1 MRHTRRLLAL
11 LLSSTLLCTT
21 VAEPVFASSATKNA
35 QMEEQ
40 TEEVTTEGSEVQPKE
55 EKAEN
60 SEEQS
65 EEEQAEENHPEEE
78 QQPEEQQP
86 EKEPR
91 EEVPEEEQT
100 EEEQQPDEVTSEEE
114 QVQEAPDNS
123 AENDEISADD
133 AVQEEAAQEETEES
147 EWVTETYINPLYADV
162 IDESDLNG
170 FDEDGIALYS
180 ADGECKDIH
189 EAAEYMRSNM
199 VNRVGEVTIHFTEPY
214 RVDSTFLNDIPK
226 EATEHTGVATEGD
239 YLLWQYA
246 GWRGTYRQYI
256 QNGAF
261 YVTDVMYSMT
271 YYTTLEQEE
280 EVTEKID
287 SLFQKWDIE
296 NLTDYQKIQE
306 IYDYICAN
314 VKYDYENLND
324 TDYKLKYTAYA
335 ALLNGTAVCQGYANL
350 LYRMVLEAGIDARFI
365 SGLGNGGAHGWN
377 IVGLNGLYYDV
388 DSTWDAGQAPDYYY
402 FLKCE
407 DNFIG
412 HQRSDTYKT
421 DDFNAEYPMAS
432 EDYVDQSEGGLP
444 EAAFYSKKYANMNTL
459 LDQTAVYSADQN
471 SVYLVYDKKI
481 QNGLYTAQDVTLQ
494 ADLSDTVH
502 MKKISNPA
510 QNKEIWQ
517 ITIDKSRTD
526 DFELPVAIVYVDADG
541 NTQNVEKNIQMVRGA
556 GLSEC
561 EIRLDADT
569 CYADGTEQKPSV
581 VITFNGE
588 TFTEGTDYKLTY
600 ANNKNPGTASVTI
613 TGMGKCQG
621 SVKKYF
627 QIIVRDG
634 LYHDTDMDIWY
645 YYKDGIGYTYT
656 GLAQDGDRKIYIV
669 SGIMDDSYTGFVKDT
684 DGKSYYVKAGVAD
697 LNYTGLV
704 QNTDDQWYY
713 VKNGVIDW
721 NYTGLVQ
728 YNGTW
733 YYVQSGKTNSAY
745 IGLAQT
751 TQGTWYYVK
760 NGKIDP
766 SYTGLVYYY
775 GTWYYVQKGALN
787 WNYNGFVQHVD
798 KKWYYVQGGKIRF
811 DFTGLAKHTD
821 NKWYYAEKG
830 IINWNYSGL
839 AKNTYNTWYYV
850 KNGKYDPSYTGL
862 VYYYGTWYYVQKGA
876 LNWNYNGFV
885 QHVDKKWYYVQG
897 GKIRFDFT
905 GLAKHTDNKWY
916 YAEKGIINW
925 NYSGLAKNT
934 YNSWYYVKNG
944 KFDSSYNGLVYY
956 QGSWYCVRKGYLD
969 WGYTSVVKYG
979 NDWFYVEKG
988 KLNWGYTG
996 PAMNENGWWYIRNG
1010 KLDWNYSGKGTY
1022 KGMAYTVANGYVTF
1036 NEGNQFFVSNC
1047 TASNYTGSKMTITL
1061 TAARNEVLEDLGG
1074 TYCIF
1079 LMNSAGTQVLS
1090 TLPATV
1096 SKGES
1101 FAVSVVLESGDSF
1114 KQASMAQY
1122 AIGWKNGNTYQ
1133 KISGTRFLSNP
1144 EITATMTKTYLG
1156 YYDSDKISSKKGMQ
1170 GTSEGYTEDMAVQHV
1185 LLNVDIANMV
1195 STTKK
1200 SGYVAYSYKGNTYY
1214 FQDMIALVQTIRY
1227 LNGWDNDNPYGWH
1240 SRSVTLVLL
1249 MSWKDDLSFL
1259 IHPDARRKGA
1269 ATYYALNMKEQR
1281 SRDTLEAL
1289 FCYMGEKLG
1298 TNKARVSNWTLGN
1311 EVNSCNAWNY
1321 SGNMSLNDCV
1331 KNYAQA
1337 FQLLYQGVKRT
1348 ASTSRVFIS
1357 LDHCWNAADAGHTG
1371 KAYLDTFASYMNQT
1385 APSMQWNVNYHPYSQ
1400 PLNNNRFWS
1409 DGSHTVSN
1417 TGTDYISMKN
1427 INVLTDY
1434 LSGIESKYHKPSG
1447 SIRVILGEMGYTAR
1461 QGNSNEETEQ
1471 AAALGYG
1478 YYIAMFNNRIDAYI
1492 VRAYIDD
1499 PTESRSGL
1507 YLGMFSSDYKK
1518 KQAYDVYKHLD
1529 KNDSLNYMNR
1539 YLSTIGIS
1547 SWKNAIPGFDASK
1560 LPAKDF

>member
-40 TEEVTTEGSEVQPKE
+40 TEEVTTERSEVQPKE
-55 EKAEN
+55 EKTEN
-60 SEEQS
+60 SEEQP
-65 EEEQAEENHPEEE
+65 EEQQAEENQPEEE
-78 QQPEEQQP
+78 QQPEAQQP
-86 EKEPR
+86 EEPT
-91 EEVPEEEQT
+91 EEIQKEEQT
-100 EEEQQPDEVTSEEE
+100 EEKPSEDQQPEEE
-114 QVQEAPDNS
+114 QVQEEPDTS
-123 AENDEISADD
+123 AENDEVSADD

-296 NLTDYQKIQE
+296 NLTDYQKIQA

-350 LYRMVLEAGIDARFI
+350 LYRMALEAGIDARFI

-407 DNFIG
+407 DDFIG

-421 DDFNAEYPMAS
+421 DDFNVEYPMAS

-444 EAAFYSKKYANMNTL
+444 EAAFYSRKYANINTL
-459 LDQTAVYSADQN
+459 LDQTAVYSADQD

-481 QNGLYTAQDVTLQ
+481 QSGLYTAQDVTLQ
-494 ADLSDTVH
+494 TDLSDTVH
-502 MKKISNPA
+502 MEKISNAA

-517 ITIDKSRTD
+517 FTIDKSRTD
-526 DFELPVAIVYVDADG
+526 DFELPVTISYADADG

-561 EIRLDADT
+561 EIQLDTDT
-569 CYADGTEQKPSV
+569 CYADGTEQKPDV

-669 SGIMDDSYTGFVKDT
+669 SGIMDDSYTGLVKDT

-704 QNTDDQWYY
+704 QDTDGQWYC
-713 VKNGVIDW
+713 VKNGVIAW

-751 TQGTWYYVK
+751 TQGTWYYVT
-760 NGKIDP
+760 NGKI
-766 SYTGLVYYY
+766 
-775 GTWYYVQKGALN
+775 
-787 WNYNGFVQHVD
+787 
-798 KKWYYVQGGKIRF
+798 
-811 DFTGLAKHTD
+811 
-821 NKWYYAEKG
+821 
-830 IINWNYSGL
+830 
-839 AKNTYNTWYYV
+839 
-850 KNGKYDPSYTGL
+850 DPSYTGL

-988 KLNWGYTG
+988 KLNWEYIG

-1022 KGMAYTVANGYVTF
+1022 KGMTYTVSNGYVTF
-1036 NEGNQFFVSNC
+1036 NAGNQFFVSNC

-1096 SKGES
+1096 SKGGS
-1101 FAVSVVLESGDSF
+1101 FSVSAVLESGDSF

>member
-1 MRHTRRLLAL
+1 M
-11 LLSSTLLCTT
+11 
-21 VAEPVFASSATKNA
+21 
-35 QMEEQ
+35 
-40 TEEVTTEGSEVQPKE
+40 
-55 EKAEN
+55 
-60 SEEQS
+60 
-65 EEEQAEENHPEEE
+65 
-78 QQPEEQQP
+78 
-86 EKEPR
+86 
-91 EEVPEEEQT
+91 
-100 EEEQQPDEVTSEEE
+100 
-114 QVQEAPDNS
+114 
-123 AENDEISADD
+123 
-133 AVQEEAAQEETEES
+133 
-147 EWVTETYINPLYADV
+147 
-162 IDESDLNG
+162 
-170 FDEDGIALYS
+170 
-180 ADGECKDIH
+180 
-189 EAAEYMRSNM
+189 
-199 VNRVGEVTIHFTEPY
+199 
-214 RVDSTFLNDIPK
+214 
-226 EATEHTGVATEGD
+226 
-239 YLLWQYA
+239 
-246 GWRGTYRQYI
+246 
-256 QNGAF
+256 
-261 YVTDVMYSMT
+261 
-271 YYTTLEQEE
+271 
-280 EVTEKID
+280 
-287 SLFQKWDIE
+287 
-296 NLTDYQKIQE
+296 
-306 IYDYICAN
+306 
-314 VKYDYENLND
+314 
-324 TDYKLKYTAYA
+324 
-335 ALLNGTAVCQGYANL
+335 
-350 LYRMVLEAGIDARFI
+350 
-365 SGLGNGGAHGWN
+365 
-377 IVGLNGLYYDV
+377 
-388 DSTWDAGQAPDYYY
+388 
-402 FLKCE
+402 
-407 DNFIG
+407 
-412 HQRSDTYKT
+412 
-421 DDFNAEYPMAS
+421 
-432 EDYVDQSEGGLP
+432 
-444 EAAFYSKKYANMNTL
+444 
-459 LDQTAVYSADQN
+459 
-471 SVYLVYDKKI
+471 
-481 QNGLYTAQDVTLQ
+481 
-494 ADLSDTVH
+494 
-502 MKKISNPA
+502 
-510 QNKEIWQ
+510 
-517 ITIDKSRTD
+517 
-526 DFELPVAIVYVDADG
+526 
-541 NTQNVEKNIQMVRGA
+541 
-556 GLSEC
+556 
-561 EIRLDADT
+561 
-569 CYADGTEQKPSV
+569 
-581 VITFNGE
+581 
-588 TFTEGTDYKLTY
+588 
-600 ANNKNPGTASVTI
+600 
-613 TGMGKCQG
+613 
-621 SVKKYF
+621 
-627 QIIVRDG
+627 
-634 LYHDTDMDIWY
+634 
-645 YYKDGIGYTYT
+645 
-656 GLAQDGDRKIYIV
+656 
-669 SGIMDDSYTGFVKDT
+669 
-684 DGKSYYVKAGVAD
+684 
-697 LNYTGLV
+697 
-704 QNTDDQWYY
+704 
-713 VKNGVIDW
+713 
-721 NYTGLVQ
+721 
-728 YNGTW
+728 
-733 YYVQSGKTNSAY
+733 
-745 IGLAQT
+745 
-751 TQGTWYYVK
+751 
-760 NGKIDP
+760 
-766 SYTGLVYYY
+766 
-775 GTWYYVQKGALN
+775 
-787 WNYNGFVQHVD
+787 
-798 KKWYYVQGGKIRF
+798 
-811 DFTGLAKHTD
+811 
-821 NKWYYAEKG
+821 
-830 IINWNYSGL
+830 
-839 AKNTYNTWYYV
+839 
-850 KNGKYDPSYTGL
+850 
-862 VYYYGTWYYVQKGA
+862 QKGA

-1096 SKGES
+1096 SKGGN

-1200 SGYVAYSYKGNTYY
+1200 SGYMAYSYKGNTYY

-1357 LDHCWNAADAGHTG
+1357 LDHCWNAVDAGHTG

-1385 APSMQWNVNYHPYSQ
+1385 TPSMQWNVNYHPYSQ
-1400 PLNNNRFWS
+1400 PLNNNQFWS

-1417 TGTDYISMKN
+1417 TGTAYISMKN

-1434 LSGIESKYHKPSG
+1434 LSEIESKYHKPSG
-1447 SIRVILGEMGYTAR
+1447 SIRVILGELGYTAC
-1461 QGNSNEETEQ
+1461 QGNSNEEKEQ
-1471 AAALGYG
+1471 ASALGYG

-1499 PTESRSGL
+1499 PTESKSGL
-1507 YLGMFSSDYKK
+1507 YLGMLSSDYKK